1 MILIGSPD
9 EIRALVTPSLE
20 SQPILLRAQTSGP
33 CVHCEDGTPYRCT
46 YPYDDGR
53 CPHLDDPAILCPVK
67 DACSAMSEV
76 ARMREACEAEQEEQ
90 VSSLCGYYDE
100 RSEHVDNIDPCT
112 HPDACKTGC
121 PYLDD
126 DGIYCPQKDEW
137 SAASKQAEEDLAWA
151 WGDDIPKFVP
161 LAQDPEGRGTDMV
174 AEAPDT
180 IPRSDYVLAPRDPQ
194 GSGGG
199 TEVPEFP
206 ALEPDEAAPY
216 KVVAK
221 KGRAPG
227 HVQEWTAEEDAALL
241 GAANRHEA
249 LALYH
254 ERISD
259 SERSDAAIQRR
270 WYDIREPRERARAA
284 RRDEWSAEEDAALI
298 QASAVADVVDRFREA
313 FPDSE
318 RSDKAITS
326 RFYRVRTRADRL
338 HEAAP
343 PAAPVEVVPPV
354 TRESPDL
361 TAPLSAPIAPGDRVA
376 LVDDPG
382 LVGTAVIVNN
392 RSKFASVEFPGDRGP
407 ARVYPLSALRRVIV

>member
-1 MILIGSPD
+1 MIIVIADVD
-9 EIRALVTPSLE
+9 EIAALLGLSTERHPTIIR
-20 SQPILLRAQTSGP
+20 PQTSGP
-33 CVHCEDGTPYRCT
+33 CVHYDPDGVYYSPPGGEHQDEPPVCA
-46 YPYDDGR
+46 YPYPCDEG

-67 DACSAMSEV
+67 DACYAMRDL
-76 ARMREACEAEQEEQ
+76 ARLRSACE
-90 VSSLCGYYDE
+90 E
-100 RSEHVDNIDPCT
+100 RDREIGM
-112 HPDACKTGC
+112 DAA
-121 PYLDD
+121 PV
-126 DGIYCPQKDEW
+126 PQ
-137 SAASKQAEEDLAWA
+137 
-151 WGDDIPKFVP
+151 
-161 LAQDPEGRGTDMV
+161 
-174 AEAPDT
+174 
-180 IPRSDYVLAPRDPQ
+180 SDYVLAPRDPR
-194 GSGGG
+194 GSSGDA
-199 TEVPEFP
+199 EVPEFP
-206 ALEPDEAAPY
+206 ALEPDEVAPY

-249 LALYH
+249 LSLYH
-254 ERISD
+254 ERVPN

-298 QASAVADVVDRFREA
+298 QASAVADVVGQFREA

-343 PAAPVEVVPPV
+343 PAAPVEAVPPV
-354 TRESPDL
+354 TRERPDL
-361 TAPLSAPIAPGDRVA
+361 IAPLSAPIAPGDRVA

-382 LVGTAVIVNN
+382 LVGTAVIVNV
-392 RSKFASVEFPGDRGP
+392 RSKFASVEFPDDDGP